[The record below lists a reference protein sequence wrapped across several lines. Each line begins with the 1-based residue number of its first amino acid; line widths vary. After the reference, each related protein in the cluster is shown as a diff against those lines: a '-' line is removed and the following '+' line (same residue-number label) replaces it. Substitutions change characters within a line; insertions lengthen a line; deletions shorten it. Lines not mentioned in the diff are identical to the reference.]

1 MTISRAAWSPLD
13 LERLQH
19 LWSEQGLGAAEIAT
33 ALDRTEDAVRV
44 KVAVQGYKR
53 SPRYIHEVRSAR
65 SSGRKNPNARWT
77 EDEENLLR
85 NLWEENG
92 LSASEAAPYFTGKTE
107 TAIKIKAKRLGL
119 KHTGQQFRAVLSRK
133 SAGEL
138 NGMWGRPG
146 YNLGRKLPL
155 WLRQKIGRS
164 NREAYATGRKVR
176 LVGSLNPMYGN
187 HSGLGRKRSPLTCS
201 RISRAR
207 IRHWDSMSV
216 SQKQL
221 KVTQLHKGLLR
232 IGKSVRSSIEILVE
246 AMLVNLGASF
256 EAQSQID
263 FYLVDFQV
271 GQKVIE
277 VQGDYWHANPIKYP
291 DPNLWDRTQKMC
303 VKRDKA
309 KRTLLQRRGYQILAL
324 WETDIK
330 KHPEMCSL
338 QLKEFLACPPTL

>member
-1 MTISRAAWSPLD
+1 MVTPRNIKASATGNPEFEIGRMKFILMVENPD
-13 LERLQH
+13 L
-19 LWSEQGLGAAEIAT
+19 A
-33 ALDRTEDAVRV
+33 
-44 KVAVQGYKR
+44 
-53 SPRYIHEVRSAR
+53 PRYYRLYQKA
-65 SSGRKNPNARWT
+65 
-77 EDEENLLR
+77 
-85 NLWEENG
+85 
-92 LSASEAAPYFTGKTE
+92 YQ
-107 TAIKIKAKRLGL
+107 AIKGK
-119 KHTGQQFRAVLSRK
+119 
-133 SAGEL
+133 
-138 NGMWGRPG
+138 
-146 YNLGRKLPL
+146 
-155 WLRQKIGRS
+155 
-164 NREAYATGRKVR
+164 
-176 LVGSLNPMYGN
+176 
-187 HSGLGRKRSPLTCS
+187 GLGRKRSPLTCS

-232 IGKSVRSSIEILVE
+232 IGKSVRSSIEMVE